1 MNNRGFN
8 CLVCTLLAAGLG
20 LWPRAASAEVP
31 PEIYYYGTLSDSDG
45 GLTSGLRS
53 FNFTFWDRP
62 EQGSPLWSEQRQ
74 VEVREGAFEA
84 VLSASADHLLDG
96 GWAPT
101 RPVYLEVS
109 VSPENISTGGEASL
123 PTRGRPPAAG
133 MCSRPQSR
141 SPAARRPCSSPGS
154 ELEALDRP
162 DSPARR
168 GPRERS
174 RSRGLNA
181 LAAQPFR

>member
-1 MNNRGFN
+1 MTAPLLLPTNWDDHWKTLRGSSLLEALRIRSIRRAYRRLLQGCGLPSAPRILELGAGSGN
-8 CLVCTLLAAGLG
+8 ASLQLVRL
-20 LWPRAASAEVP
+20 
-31 PEIYYYGTLSDSDG
+31 
-45 GLTSGLRS
+45 
-53 FNFTFWDRP
+53 F
-62 EQGSPLWSEQRQ
+62 
-74 VEVREGAFEA
+74 
-84 VLSASADHLLDG
+84 
-96 GWAPT
+96 
-101 RPVYLEVS
+101 
-109 VSPENISTGGEASL
+109 GGEASL

-133 MCSRPQSR
+133 ICSRPQSR